1 MNLDLTAYEKA
12 FAALPENVTAAEVCA
27 DGHEEL
33 LIRVSGGK
41 QTGSEN
47 FSKTTL
53 YLRASGEK
61 TGTVLTER
69 LDDDPYRLMEL
80 ALDCASYSQAD
91 APELMN
97 EADSCHIVTGDD
109 SCTAADI
116 LNAAIHLEAQA
127 AALPGVSTVTGCFVR
142 KTTLARR
149 VLNSRGLDRF
159 LEHTGYLASVSL
171 RASREGA
178 AGPAGSAE
186 AYVDSLD
193 QLDCKALARKALETA
208 DRSDGGG
215 TLAPAA
221 VPGGKYAA
229 VLSNQV
235 TRNIMITAWMSC
247 LASWL

>member
-12 FAALPENVTAAEVCA
+12 FAALPGNVTAAEVCA

-33 LIRVSGGK
+33 LIRVSSGK

-97 EADSCHIVTGDD
+97 EADSCHIVTGDG
-109 SCTAADI
+109 CT
-116 LNAAIHLEAQA
+116 
-127 AALPGVSTVTGCFVR
+127 
-142 KTTLARR
+142 
-149 VLNSRGLDRF
+149 
-159 LEHTGYLASVSL
+159 
-171 RASREGA
+171 
-178 AGPAGSAE
+178 
-186 AYVDSLD
+186 
-193 QLDCKALARKALETA
+193 
-208 DRSDGGG
+208 
-215 TLAPAA
+215 
-221 VPGGKYAA
+221 
-229 VLSNQV
+229 
-235 TRNIMITAWMSC
+235 
-247 LASWL
+247 